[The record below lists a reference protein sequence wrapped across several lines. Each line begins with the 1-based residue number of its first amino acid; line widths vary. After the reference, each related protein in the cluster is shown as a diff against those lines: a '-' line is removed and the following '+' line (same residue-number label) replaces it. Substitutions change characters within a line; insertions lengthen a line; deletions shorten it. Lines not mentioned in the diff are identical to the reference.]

1 MEKLLTII
9 GYILLF
15 SSMICGYV
23 AAKKDKATPLLIG
36 VVFLIVSCG
45 ILEFLV

>member
-1 MEKLLTII
+1 MGKLLTII

-23 AAKKDKATPLLIG
+23 ATKKDKTIPLLIG
-36 VVFLIVSCG
+36 IIFLIVSYS